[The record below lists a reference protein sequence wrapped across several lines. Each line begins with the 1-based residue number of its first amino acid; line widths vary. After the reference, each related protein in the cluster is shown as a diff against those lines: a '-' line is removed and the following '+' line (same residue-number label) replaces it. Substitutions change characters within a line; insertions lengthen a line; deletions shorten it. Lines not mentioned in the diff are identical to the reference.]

1 MPPSPTTPQARV
13 FLTTAG
19 SLRALNQQVQVVQR
33 LQQLWQRIAPAQ
45 LAAVSHIGQNEA
57 GETTVY
63 CDHGAAATKLRQLL
77 PTLAAA
83 LREQGLESTRLQV
96 KVRAR
101 AQPVAPR
108 PQAPREISPTGLS
121 SLHQLRN
128 EIEPGTLQ
136 AALDH
141 LLAHARPK

>member
-1 MPPSPTTPQARV
+1 MPPSPTTPQAHV
-13 FLTTAG
+13 FLTAAG
-19 SLRALNQQVQVVQR
+19 PLRALNQQVQAMQR
-33 LQQLWQRIAPAQ
+33 LQQLWQRIAPAP

-63 CDHGAAATKLRQLL
+63 CDHGAAAAKLRQLL
-77 PTLAAA
+77 PSLAAA
-83 LREQGLESTRLQV
+83 LRDQGVESTRLLV

-108 PQAPREISPTGLS
+108 PHPQREISPTGLS
-121 SLHQLRN
+121 TLHQLRD

-141 LLAHARPK
+141 LLAHARSK